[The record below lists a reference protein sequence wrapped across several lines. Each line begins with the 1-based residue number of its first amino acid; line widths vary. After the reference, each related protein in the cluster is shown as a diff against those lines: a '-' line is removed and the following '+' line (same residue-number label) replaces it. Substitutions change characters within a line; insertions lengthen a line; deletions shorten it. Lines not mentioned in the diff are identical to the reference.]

1 MQGNGATCGG
11 EMRGTTFMQGWSNP
25 LAVINV
31 LLGGTCLQMVP
42 NELHIRRVS
51 TGQTAFI

>member
-31 LLGGTCLQMVP
+31 LLGGTCLEMVP